1 MRFNILRKKNRNNLQ
16 NFLNLCNQSFLNR
29 FEMWASNDLS
39 DYNEVSILYDH
50 VLRIIRAMS
59 SNYISMESF
68 TARRTLIYGVSAAS
82 TDNIEEYL
90 DNSTMKFRL
99 FAYLYNIIFKEL
111 ELSESKREILKHR
124 FGFSGRYEKLTRTEM
139 AERLS
144 ITCGAVYQAEQI
156 LERAIRDIIKVFKV
170 FSPFY
175 SYRSKYLSGKDM
187 VKVSP
192 AVFDCIRREEGEAEM
207 TDAFIAKVLSVI
219 YNYAIDDEYRQENED
234 YLLIYRG
241 DTKNTIIRF
250 VNQEAERN

>member
-1 MRFNILRKKNRNNLQ
+1 MNG
-16 NFLNLCNQSFLNR
+16 
-29 FEMWASNDLS
+29 FEMGASNDLS
-39 DYNEVSILYDH
+39 DYNEVSTLYDI
-50 VLRIIRAMS
+50 VLRIIRAICS
-59 SNYISMESF
+59 DCISMDSF
-68 TARRTLIYGVSAAS
+68 TTRRMLMYGVLEAS
-82 TDNIEEYL
+82 TDNIEQYL
-90 DNSTMKFRL
+90 DDSTMKFHL

-111 ELSESKREILKHR
+111 ELAESKREILKHR
-124 FGFSGRYEKLTRTEM
+124 FGYSDRYEKLTGTEM

-144 ITCGAVYQAEQI
+144 ITRRGVYQAEHT
-156 LERAIRDIIKVFKV
+156 LERAIRDVIKVFKV

-219 YNYAIDDEYRQENED
+219 YNYAIDDEYCQVNED

-250 VNQEAERN
+250 VKQEAERN